1 MHASLAP
8 AFAVVIAL
16 FSSCLSLAQAADPL
30 PRVLLRTTKGDVIVE
45 LYEDEAPN
53 TVANFINLVEK
64 KFYDG
69 TKFHRVIEGFMAQG
83 GDPEGTGRG
92 GPGYTIACECTKPNA
107 RRHQRGSL
115 SMAHKGRDTGG
126 SQFFICFRPTPH
138 LDGQH
143 TVFGQVVEGMDV
155 VDKFERSDNPY
166 VQPDKI
172 IEARVLQKRNH
183 PYEPRTTADR

>member
-1 MHASLAP
+1 MQVSLAR
-8 AFAVVIAL
+8 AFGAVVMLFASATAL
-16 FSSCLSLAQAADPL
+16 VQAAEPL
-30 PRVLLRTTKGDVIVE
+30 PRVLLKTTKGDVVVE

-69 TKFHRVIEGFMAQG
+69 TKFHRVIDGFMAQG

-92 GPGYTIACECTKPNA
+92 GPGYTIPCECNKSNA
-107 RRHQRGSL
+107 HRHERGSL

-126 SQFFICFRPTPH
+126 SQFFITFRATPH
-138 LDGQH
+138 LDSVH
-143 TVFGQVVEGMDV
+143 TVFGKVIQGMDV

-166 VQPDKI
+166 VEPDKI

-183 PYEPRTTADR
+183 PYEPHKIAER